1 MKTGHLNRPKTDE
14 IIYPIHKK
22 IIAIENSKN
31 VPIYFIFR
39 AFSISG
45 LPVSDSHQYSTKVTN
60 SQAPFVGLMVV
71 ASNAPVYTR
80 HSLLV
85 ADGPQAPRSCVRCT
99 SRRWRLLVYTSRG
112 GHPGGAAP
120 GGRTAAVGSTTTS
133 HRLMVS
139 KNLYSQPRFTVR
151 PGLFPPCRVKFS
163 GNKRNDSCEN
173 LPCLTGKS
181 LAHPARL

>member
-99 SRRWRLLVYTSRG
+99 SRRWRLLIIYRQ
-112 GHPGGAAP
+112 
-120 GGRTAAVGSTTTS
+120 GRT
-133 HRLMVS
+133 
-139 KNLYSQPRFTVR
+139 PRRSR
-151 PGLFPPCRVKFS
+151 PRRAHGCRRQYHHKPSAS
-163 GNKRNDSCEN
+163 GE
-173 LPCLTGKS
+173 
-181 LAHPARL
+181 